1 MSPINLKECTPEC
14 TECIRSYIKKHRL
27 QKGDSFEIP
36 CSGIPKQYISE
47 EVLSQYSD
55 PEVLI
60 SIYDPVVWA
69 AKYLDWHCLDPD
81 GKVWKRKTDE
91 GKLNS
96 QFPPFDEEKARLGK
110 SPFHRP
116 YQSISLK
123 CTSKRKLY
131 LWGRQLG
138 KCLVSGTLIQMSDGT
153 LKKIENIKEGEKVI
167 CIDDNYK
174 AVSSE
179 AYLSCNGK
187 KDVYRL
193 TLSDGRSIEASDNHP
208 FLVRRNLG
216 RKTIDKKRKRVFSD
230 EWVDLRDINEGDLI
244 AVPNKI
250 NCNIYNSIFDHQEN
264 DIVFIKVKSKVYSG
278 NKTTWDLSVPKYKN
292 FIANNIIVHN
302 SEGLV
307 ISALHGLFTNDN
319 YKIITLAPF
328 QSQIDMLFSRIPE
341 LLERN
346 PNLYNSIKRMVK
358 APHYTIE
365 LNSGSYI
372 KGFSAGT
379 RSKGEAGS
387 VRGQPAHRLLMDE
400 CFPKNT
406 KIITPLGKKNIEEIK
421 VGDEIYSFNGVSLE
435 KDVVSDIKETGYK
448 DVYQYD
454 LLNRDIIKCTNNHPF
469 FDGENYKPISKLD
482 NIWISLKDR
491 KLSTTKE
498 IAIARLYAC
507 LLSDGWATK
516 SNCGPNI
523 FGFSGS
529 IEGLEQVKEDIRFL
543 VGNKYKLNT
552 YSRRTISPKYGIVGN
567 TNSISAGVD
576 LVNIISEKCH
586 IPYGKKTEQEYLISN
601 FILDGTDDVKKEFI
615 SVLFGCEGNKIAMQQ
630 NDRTPKTIS
639 ITFNKLKIYRQNL
652 IDILNQIKDLLYY
665 FDISSIVKQK
675 KDDKA
680 DDRGKVKYELRIC
693 NSIDNLIKFFDL
705 IGYYYE
711 PHKELESFFLLNYLK
726 EKVKYSRNQIKF
738 NEWIKQRC
746 DYSRKTIKIPIINS
760 SYIGKYNVFN
770 ITTSKNHT
778 FLINNGYI
786 VHNCDYLSAEDINAV
801 AAVITNF
808 PNAEVVMSSTPTGRR
823 ENFYNTYHGKIYKSF
838 HYSSKVNPMWSED
851 LEKYFRSQLT
861 ELGYEREIEANFGEQ
876 EEGVYQNR
884 YIEMCEDN
892 YEYSNMKPD
901 PRWTYSF
908 GVDWNDV
915 KIGTVIIITG
925 FNPSNNLYY
934 VVDKHIISKAG
945 WTQTAAMQKII
956 ELNRMWRPEF
966 IYIDRGYGHAQEEI
980 LHGFGADALVNK
992 DIPKIWNNDA
1002 RLAKVV
1008 KSYDF
1013 GGSIEIRDLFTKKPI
1028 KKPAKPFLVENA
1040 VRKFERNELRFPRSD
1055 QKLIDSLGGY
1065 IIKKISQGGTPVYS
1079 TNNEQ
1084 AGDHLVDALNL
1095 SLIGFT
1101 LEGSALGKPK
1111 YITDIAFSGQ
1121 FGETK
1126 EQTSERINNNAS
1138 SSRKDENFISGER
1151 TSRTEYIRSSPSVF
1165 GARVPAVSSKL
1176 TERKIW
1182 SWPGFLKDK
1191 PPPQRRRKVSS
1202 RSLMSRPQRKNI

>member
-1 MSPINLKECTPEC
+1 MPINLKECAPEC
-14 TECIRSYIKKHRL
+14 TECIRAYIKKHKLR
-27 QKGDSFEIP
+27 KGDSFEIP

-47 EVLSQYSD
+47 DVLSQYSD
-55 PEVLI
+55 PDVLI

-81 GKVWKRKTDE
+81 GKVWERKTKE

-116 YQSISLK
+116 YQAISLR

-138 KCLVSGTLIQMSDGT
+138 K
-153 LKKIENIKEGEKVI
+153 
-167 CIDDNYK
+167 
-174 AVSSE
+174 
-179 AYLSCNGK
+179 
-187 KDVYRL
+187 
-193 TLSDGRSIEASDNHP
+193 
-208 FLVRRNLG
+208 
-216 RKTIDKKRKRVFSD
+216 
-230 EWVDLRDINEGDLI
+230 
-244 AVPNKI
+244 
-250 NCNIYNSIFDHQEN
+250 
-264 DIVFIKVKSKVYSG
+264 
-278 NKTTWDLSVPKYKN
+278 
-292 FIANNIIVHN
+292 

-400 CFPKNT
+400 
-406 KIITPLGKKNIEEIK
+406 
-421 VGDEIYSFNGVSLE
+421 
-435 KDVVSDIKETGYK
+435 
-448 DVYQYD
+448 
-454 LLNRDIIKCTNNHPF
+454 
-469 FDGENYKPISKLD
+469 
-482 NIWISLKDR
+482 
-491 KLSTTKE
+491 
-498 IAIARLYAC
+498 A
-507 LLSDGWATK
+507 
-516 SNCGPNI
+516 
-523 FGFSGS
+523 
-529 IEGLEQVKEDIRFL
+529 
-543 VGNKYKLNT
+543 
-552 YSRRTISPKYGIVGN
+552 
-567 TNSISAGVD
+567 
-576 LVNIISEKCH
+576 
-586 IPYGKKTEQEYLISN
+586 
-601 FILDGTDDVKKEFI
+601 
-615 SVLFGCEGNKIAMQQ
+615 
-630 NDRTPKTIS
+630 
-639 ITFNKLKIYRQNL
+639 
-652 IDILNQIKDLLYY
+652 
-665 FDISSIVKQK
+665 
-675 KDDKA
+675 
-680 DDRGKVKYELRIC
+680 
-693 NSIDNLIKFFDL
+693 
-705 IGYYYE
+705 
-711 PHKELESFFLLNYLK
+711 
-726 EKVKYSRNQIKF
+726 
-738 NEWIKQRC
+738 
-746 DYSRKTIKIPIINS
+746 
-760 SYIGKYNVFN
+760 
-770 ITTSKNHT
+770 
-778 FLINNGYI
+778 
-786 VHNCDYLSAEDINAV
+786 DYLSAEDVNAV

-861 ELGYEREIEANFGEQ
+861 EIGYQHEVEALFGEQ

-884 YIEMCEDN
+884 YIEMCQDN

-915 KIGTVIIITG
+915 KIGTVIVITG
-925 FNPSNNLYY
+925 FNPANHLYY
-934 VVDKHIISKAG
+934 VVDKHVVSKAG
-945 WTQTAAMQKII
+945 WTQTAAMQKIV

-966 IYIDRGYGHAQEEI
+966 IYIDKGFGYAQEEI
-980 LHGFGADALVNK
+980 LHGFGYDAMANK

-1002 RLAKVV
+1002 RIAKIV

-1013 GGSIEIRDLFTKKPI
+1013 GGSIEIRDLFTKKPV

-1055 QKLIDSLGGY
+1055 QKLFDCLSGY
-1065 IIKKISQGGTPVYS
+1065 VIKNISQSGTPVYG
-1079 TNNEQ
+1079 TINEQ

-1121 FGETK
+1121 FGESPNKTV
-1126 EQTSERINNNAS
+1126 ERTST
-1138 SSRKDENFISGER
+1138 SSRKDENLISEER
-1151 TSRTEYIRSSPSVF
+1151 VGRTEYIGSSPSVF
-1165 GARVPAVSSKL
+1165 GTRVPAVSSKIR
-1176 TERKIW
+1176 ERRIW

-1191 PPPQRRRKVSS
+1191 PPPQRRRASSS
-1202 RSLMSRPQRKNI
+1202 RSLISRPQRKNI